1 MIGVRPGNERGHV
14 EHGWLDA
21 HHSFSFSSYHD
32 PQRMGFGALRV
43 INEDRVVP
51 TAGFPPHGH
60 RDMEIITYVLG
71 GELRHRDS
79 TGGVGVLRHGELQVM
94 SAGRGIQHSEVN
106 PSARE
111 PLHLLQ
117 IWIEPAV
124 TGKPA
129 SYRQAPLDGETLR
142 RGFAAVVGPRGA
154 DTPFHIDQDAW
165 LHIAWP
171 AAGATLQQTLDPKRR
186 YYLHVARGSVE
197 AGGRRLEAGDALTLE
212 GEAALELRADAAAE
226 LLLFDLA

>member
-1 MIGVRPGNERGHV
+1 MISVRPGSERGHA

-21 HHSFSFSSYHD
+21 RHSFSFSSYYD
-32 PQRMGFGALRV
+32 PQRMGFGSLRV

-71 GELRHRDS
+71 GELKHRDS
-79 TGGVGVLRHGELQVM
+79 TGGAGVLRHGELQVM
-94 SAGRGIQHSEVN
+94 SAGRGVQHSEFN
-106 PSARE
+106 PSAE
-111 PLHLLQ
+111 EGLHLLQ

-129 SYRQAPLDGETLR
+129 SYHQAPLDAQALR
-142 RGFAAVVGPRGA
+142 GGFAAVVGPRGA
-154 DTPFHIDQDAW
+154 DTPFHIDQNAW

-171 AAGATLQQTLDPKRR
+171 AAGEILRKTLDERRR
-186 YYLHVARGSVE
+186 YYLHVARGSVQL
-197 AGGRRLEAGDALTLE
+197 GDRRLAAGDAVTFE
-212 GEAALELRADAAAE
+212 GETALELRAGEQAE